1 MCADI
6 FLYVYWSIMCH
17 ERHAPFA
24 YTTIG
29 LCSMAMSTEVQAQV
43 SKKDTIVL
51 GGNMALRRGL
61 GGGSVTLVLRRQLS
75 PVSSVEV
82 LAMVGFRSILSFQT
96 SRQLSAHA
104 TGTLGVTWS
113 LRDGSITLANTWS
126 RQLSENTT
134 GNVSTS
140 SVYLHPVCLSF
151 SHILEIPIIDDMH
164 NLSSISSKDDV
175 HNISHS
181 GRSWI

>member
-1 MCADI
+1 MKD
-6 FLYVYWSIMCH
+6 MP
-17 ERHAPFA
+17 PFA

-75 PVSSVEV
+75 PISSVEV
-82 LAMVGFRSILSFQT
+82 LATVGFRSILSFQT
-96 SRQLSAHA
+96 SRQLSSHA

-134 GNVSTS
+134 GNIQLVIGPDTGIAVGWQRQGKKNAGSGELK
-140 SVYLHPVCLSF
+140 V
-151 SHILEIPIIDDMH
+151 
-164 NLSSISSKDDV
+164 SSISLPPLFCPCF
-175 HNISHS
+175 
-181 GRSWI
+181 GRLYVYKA